1 MYIASTCLED
11 KRIFLHETPPKSIK
25 RTQKRG
31 VLQTTPKTKGS
42 GDSRYIYIINILKL
56 SCKASIVA
64 PFCYLLKTYHLLR
77 IAASPKAVLATTCS
91 NAENPKGHQE
101 TKKRCNFRI
110 FPDEYTLNTSAPQN
124 EHLLLKHTWRTFWHI
139 VSLYQLSFHSS
150 SDSRHWHKNPK

>member
-1 MYIASTCLED
+1 M
-11 KRIFLHETPPKSIK
+11 KRPQKVSNVPKKEAFCKRPQRQRVVETPGI
-25 RTQKRG
+25 
-31 VLQTTPKTKGS
+31 
-42 GDSRYIYIINILKL
+42 YIYIINILKL